1 MDDLSIMIK
10 IGGKLEKSFNDAI
23 KAAQVGLSGLNAA
36 VSKEMAAAGDTS
48 TAAAMKMADAGRM
61 YAGASKDMAA
71 AARMG
76 ATASRRMAAGNRE
89 AAASSRDFAAAGKGT
104 TATFKDM
111 AAEGMRAAGAVKD
124 IASTGKVTASSIQD
138 ITSAL
143 KGVVTG
149 FKDMSTQGRMASRA
163 MQAGGQGATSLSTE
177 LAVGGRGITSLSS
190 GMAGAGQMAGAASKG
205 FLVAGAAIAAVAATA
220 AIAGKV
226 MLEVGKYSVQVG
238 MEFETAMSD
247 AAATASAS
255 TEEFAKMERAAMEMG
270 KTTSKTASESA
281 KALEYMSLAGWD
293 VDTSISALPSV
304 LKMSEASGMELGQTS
319 DLVTDSMAALGV
331 TVEQLPGYLDVAT
344 KAQTKSN
351 QSAQQLMEAYIGV
364 GGTMKNLNVPITESA
379 TALGVLANR
388 GLKGAE
394 GGTAL
399 NAVMVNLTTGTGQ
412 AGKMMQQ
419 LGVSAFDQQG
429 KFIGLGATL
438 QQLDTALQGYS
449 EEQRNAA
456 LAAIGGKQHM
466 DALNALMAGLN
477 TTNEEG
483 ISEWAALRGE
493 LDNCNGSLDAMRDKK
508 LDNLEGDLA
517 ALQSATQDAG
527 IKIYKHLNAP
537 MREFAQFGT
546 QAVYQVSDALERDG
560 FAGASMAAGD
570 ALAEGMGMLIERA
583 PEFLAKAAVSVG
595 SFLVGFATELPADLL
610 TGIIKGA
617 PRLLKALPGLGVDI
631 VKAIIKGIF
640 SIGSAPLK
648 AIGSLLFGDLDDA
661 GIDRAGID
669 TAKDYPAGIGTDMAA
684 VADIPAVPQGIRDT
698 DMAGTTLPV
707 GEKGISP
714 AGLMDSMAG
723 QGMDI
728 PDILGTPVDMTTGA
742 GQMPV
747 VSMDAV
753 PPVDGMDTKGA
764 DMPVVIDAPPVPQAV
779 DGPRDGV
786 LGEME
791 AGTRI
796 SRDVLAGSPAG
807 SLPVPDAGV
816 PQTSIDTGGAV
827 VEPLVRDMGTAGTD
841 AGVTAPSVDVVQDI
855 VPTPSWTLSDIP
867 IEVTQVSSPG
877 TIPDI
882 PMEAT
887 QISQDVIPD
896 IPMEVTP
903 DISIEGVQASPGIV
917 PEMPAGVAQTTFEVI
932 PEMSTG
938 AVPDAPIGIAQVSR
952 DVIPDIPIGAVQVPE
967 IEVPDLAMDPVR
979 VPIEVIHAPVDSAS
993 DMEQMGGMSVMA
1005 GVSDT
1010 APDAVPITT
1019 AGTMDSPAM
1028 PEVPAQD
1035 ITIPVPES
1043 IRIGDIQ
1050 IPPVGID
1057 MTGIGDGIARVRD
1070 VVRTGLKGGLAR
1082 QAIEV
1087 SGIDVD
1093 GATLS
1098 DKLGAVGAQ
1107 GGRALMDGV
1116 AKGIG
1121 GIVDIS
1127 QVGIDMTGIDVGK
1140 ALGIPQVPLQGEV
1153 QAVTGGTL
1161 HDAVPD
1167 MTVAQDTAKG
1177 AGEMTGIS
1185 PGPLPVVTVAQEPAE
1200 GIGVVYGW
1208 IRDIADTIRD
1218 VLRLPDMDTLS
1229 SRSVVEET
1237 LDAIVG
1243 KMRGLDSPT
1252 PDVAPSFTLNLT
1264 IHVEGKEDVEDRVI
1278 GASRIGMREFER
1290 CMEGWMRKYRR
1301 TGFGKGINEMFT

>member
-10 IGGKLEKSFNDAI
+10 IGGKLEKSFNDTI
-23 KAAQVGLSGLNAA
+23 RAAQSSLASLNAA
-36 VSKEMAAAGDTS
+36 VSKEMAEVGDAS

-61 YAGASKDMAA
+61 YAGASKEMAA
-71 AARMG
+71 AAKMG
-76 ATASRRMAAGNRE
+76 ATASRRMAADGRM
-89 AAASSRDFAAAGKGT
+89 AATSSKDLASAGKGT
-104 TATFKDM
+104 VTTFKDM
-111 AAEGMRAAGAVKD
+111 AAEGMRAADAVRG
-124 IASTGKVTASSIQD
+124 IASTGKVTAASIQD

-149 FKDMSTQGRMASRA
+149 FRDMSTQGRMASRA
-163 MQAGGQGATSLSTE
+163 MQAGGQSVTSLSTE
-177 LAVGGRGITSLSS
+177 LAVGGRGITSLSQ
-190 GMAGAGQMAGAASKG
+190 GMAGAGEMAGAASKG
-205 FLVAGAAIAAVAATA
+205 FMVAGAAIAAVAATA

-247 AAATASAS
+247 AAATANAS

-412 AGKMMQQ
+412 AGKMMQE

-429 KFIGLGATL
+429 KFIGLEATL
-438 QQLDTALQGYS
+438 QQLDAALQGYS

-477 TTNEEG
+477 TTNAEG
-483 ISEWAALRGE
+483 ISEWAALTKGLE
-493 LDNCNGSLDAMRDKK
+493 DCNGSLQAMRDMK
-508 LDNLEGDLA
+508 LDNLKGDMETLK
-517 ALQSATQDAG
+517 SATQDAG

-661 GIDRAGID
+661 GVDRAGID
-669 TAKDYPAGIGTDMAA
+669 AAKDYPASIGTDMAA

-698 DMAGTTLPV
+698 DMAGTALPV

-742 GQMPV
+742 RQMPV

-764 DMPVVIDAPPVPQAV
+764 DMPVVVDAPPVPQAV
-779 DGPRDGV
+779 DGPRDKIPKGI
-786 LGEME
+786 
-791 AGTRI
+791 GTRI

-807 SLPVPDAGV
+807 ALPVPDVGV

-827 VEPLVRDMGTAGTD
+827 VEPLVRDMDTAGTD

-967 IEVPDLAMDPVR
+967 IEVPDLAMDPVQ
-979 VPIEVIHAPVDSAS
+979 VPIEVIHAPDDSPS
-993 DMEQMGGMSVMA
+993 GMEQMAGVSVMT

-1010 APDAVPITT
+1010 APGAAPITT

-1028 PEVPAQD
+1028 PEVSAQD
-1035 ITIPVPES
+1035 IMVPDPAGMQ
-1043 IRIGDIQ
+1043 IGDIQ
-1050 IPPVGID
+1050 IPSVGID
-1057 MTGIGDGIARVRD
+1057 MTGIGDGIAQVRD
-1070 VVRTGLKGGLAR
+1070 AVRTGLAGSLAG

-1093 GATLS
+1093 GTALT

-1127 QVGIDMTGIDVGK
+1127 QVGIGMTGIDVGK

-1185 PGPLPVVTVAQEPAE
+1185 PGPLPVVTVVQEPAE